1 MTLDEAIRRERHAM
15 RQTTG
20 ERSEEHR
27 QMAEW
32 LWELREMKNAD
43 RIREVTADDK

>member
-1 MTLDEAIRRERHAM
+1 MMTLDEAIRRERHAM

-32 LWELREMKNAD
+32 LRELKQLRE
-43 RIREVTADDK
+43 VVHDDAR